1 MTKLV
6 TVSTAQDQII
16 AESSSCS
23 LEAKNKFFQLATH
36 EITIW
41 SPKPHSNSFA
51 KPQAAILYK
60 KYY

>member
-16 AESSSCS
+16 AESSFCS
-23 LEAKNKFFQLATH
+23 LEAKN
-36 EITIW
+36 EITLW
-41 SPKPHSNSFA
+41 SSKPHSNSFA

-60 KYY
+60 KY